1 MRLCSPPTSPPG
13 FSALSVSFS
22 PKTRPSHT
30 RSLHGQ
36 SELPQVLGRCRTRA
50 RRSRSPLPATAFNTR
65 LACRARVVHPDGAGL
80 PVGSGTP
87 AEGAKIY
94 VAKCAL
100 MSWGLWGVSRADPS
114 GAGSGTSPAVDTAAS
129 SCSAI
134 RAAGNAAV
142 EDRRVHGPPSEIC
155 SPTVLKRPFG
165 DFRVTSALNAT
176 ASLHWRSKARPR
188 PGPRPLCGSSTAH
201 EYNCARAASV
211 PRGATGRRMA
221 WRG

>member
-1 MRLCSPPTSPPG
+1 ML
-13 FSALSVSFS
+13 ALSRTKS
-22 PKTRPSHT
+22 PFFVP
-30 RSLHGQ
+30 
-36 SELPQVLGRCRTRA
+36 A

-201 EYNCARAASV
+201 DYNCARAASV
-211 PRGATGRRMA
+211 PRGATGRRMT

>member
-100 MSWGLWGVSRADPS
+100 CHGQDGK
-114 GAGSGTSPAVDTAAS
+114 GSA
-129 SCSAI
+129 
-134 RAAGNAAV
+134 
-142 EDRRVHGPPSEIC
+142 E
-155 SPTVLKRPFG
+155 SPTPLIGGGPIT
-165 DFRVTSALNAT
+165 DISASMKTISNFWPYAT
-176 ASLHWRSKARPR
+176 TVFDYIRRAMPWQQPMTLTNDEVYA
-188 PGPRPLCGSSTAH
+188 LTA
-201 EYNCARAASV
+201 YILAANKLIGENDTLSAETLPKV
-211 PRGATGRRMA
+211 RMPN
-221 WRG
+221 RDGFIIRFPDLIQ